1 MGDSDKSIISTPA
14 VASLA
19 KSIDN
24 MNLGVKFLN
33 YESLSTGLKIQYP
46 SSWVIVNPELKGHFT
61 VAFKSQPQSICD
73 SAQIVAIDVRNL
85 PLHLSLRQYIDVNV
99 IDLRKKYANFQLIES
114 APTTL
119 ATNPAHRLVY
129 SEGGQ
134 KLMHNV
140 TIKNNTVY
148 QIVFSTRSD
157 EYHNY
162 LPIVQ
167 KMINSFGIS
176 K

>member
-19 KSIDN
+19 KSIDT
-24 MNLGVKFLN
+24 MHLGVKFLN

-46 SSWVIVNPELKGHFT
+46 SNWVIVNPELKGHFT

-99 IDLRKKYANFQLIES
+99 IDLRKKYANFRLIES

-167 KMINSFGIS
+167 KMINSFGIT